1 MRQRPPRWIQ
11 TIWSIGLLSMGL
23 LISAPTTSCATWVA
37 EGRGGIQYQK
47 FSWTI
52 AGPGGVPNVLSEL
65 TFKSS
70 APKGELN
77 LRWLSEQESFFIDTT
92 VGYATQTWGSV
103 RDDDFAQNDRQGLFS
118 RSQSTI
124 GGNSIQNYHF
134 QGGWRVIKTDR
145 LALAV
150 TGGYRYDFYSFR
162 IQPPATQVVPA
173 VPVNF
178 DSLNSMYNA
187 RWSTFTV
194 GLELLAPLRPLPVA
208 FQLKSHVWPNVT
220 YTGKGFWNMRQD
232 DPSTGTIGFKQDPSY
247 KHKANGNGLDLDLSF
262 LFRWSEHWQSTIGW
276 QMMWMKVKDGTDQTF
291 FTDGSSPV
299 IPFKTADLRT
309 NYYYLGMGYR
319 W

>member
-1 MRQRPPRWIQ
+1 MQ

-47 FSWTI
+47 FAWTI

-65 TFKSS
+65 TFKSN

-124 GGNSIQNYHF
+124 GGNSIQSYHL

-173 VPVNF
+173 V
-178 DSLNSMYNA
+178 
-187 RWSTFTV
+187 
-194 GLELLAPLRPLPVA
+194 
-208 FQLKSHVWPNVT
+208 
-220 YTGKGFWNMRQD
+220 
-232 DPSTGTIGFKQDPSY
+232 
-247 KHKANGNGLDLDLSF
+247 
-262 LFRWSEHWQSTIGW
+262 
-276 QMMWMKVKDGTDQTF
+276 QTN
-291 FTDGSSPV
+291 
-299 IPFKTADLRT
+299 ADL
-309 NYYYLGMGYR
+309 LG
-319 W
+319 